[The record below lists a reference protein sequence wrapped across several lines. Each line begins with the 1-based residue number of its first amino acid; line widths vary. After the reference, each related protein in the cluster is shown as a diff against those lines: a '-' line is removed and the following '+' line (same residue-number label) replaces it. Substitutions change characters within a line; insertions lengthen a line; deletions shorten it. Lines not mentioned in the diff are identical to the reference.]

1 MLMMMTTR
9 MLTLLVVVLVS
20 LGVMVVWRRRCWR
33 WSMVEVVVVGGC
45 VGRGL
50 LELVA
55 VKVKIDNAYV
65 S

>member
-1 MLMMMTTR
+1 
-9 MLTLLVVVLVS
+9 
-20 LGVMVVWRRRCWR
+20 
-33 WSMVEVVVVGGC
+33 MVEVVVVKGC